1 MPSIQ
6 TNGVTLEYEILGD
19 DNATPLLLIMGL
31 GMHMIGWPEGF
42 CAKLVDAGFRV
53 IRFDNRDIGLS
64 TKLDHLGSPNV
75 PVEFL
80 KFMVRL
86 PLKAPYLIDD
96 MARDTAGLMDQL
108 GIARAHVVGASMGG
122 MIAQNLAAN
131 FPEKV
136 LSLTSIMSTTGRRS
150 LPGPTSKARRALLT
164 PPAKRGDIDGAIAR
178 MKSVFTTI
186 GSPGFTESEAA
197 LDNLCSRHVRRSY
210 HPPGSARQLIAI
222 AASGD
227 RTQAIRRIVAP
238 TLVIHGKDDPL
249 VPVAAG
255 IDTARE
261 IRHAKLCVID
271 GMGHDLPT
279 GLHQRLVDEIAGH
292 CAQITPSSN

>member
-1 MPSIQ
+1 MPTIQ
-6 TNGVTLEYEILGD
+6 TNNITLEYEILGP
-19 DNATPLLLIMGL
+19 DNGTPLLLITGL
-31 GMHMIGWPEGF
+31 GMQMIGWPEGF
-42 CAKLVDAGFRV
+42 CAKLVNAGFRV
-53 IRFDNRDIGLS
+53 IRFDNRDVGLS
-64 TKLDHLGSPNV
+64 TKLDHLGAPNV
-75 PVEFL
+75 PLEFI
-80 KFMVRL
+80 KFMMRL
-86 PLKAPYLIDD
+86 PLKSPYLIDD
-96 MARDTAGLMDQL
+96 MARDAAGLLDQL
-108 GIARAHVVGASMGG
+108 ELERVHVVGASMGG
-122 MIAQNLAAN
+122 MIAQNLAAH

-178 MKSVFTTI
+178 MKSVFRSI
-186 GSPGFTESEAA
+186 GSPGFHESEAA
-197 LDNLCSRHVRRSY
+197 LDDLCGRHVRRSY

-227 RTQAIRRIVAP
+227 RTKAVRRITAP

-292 CAQITPSSN
+292 CKEKR